1 MFCTEFP
8 LNDDNNNDDDSADGD
23 DDDDNSG
30 DDDDSTDGD
39 DSGDSDGGCV
49 ALLPLLVRYDWP
61 ATALLGASLALQLF
75 ALSWW

>member
-1 MFCTEFP
+1 MIP
-8 LNDDNNNDDDSADGD
+8 LWPSGDDDGDDSGNDDDSGDGNNDDDSG
-23 DDDDNSG
+23 
-30 DDDDSTDGD
+30 
-39 DSGDSDGGCV
+39 GGCV

>member
-23 DDDDNSG
+23 DDG
-30 DDDDSTDGD
+30 E

-61 ATALLGASLALQLF
+61 ATALLGASLALHLF
-75 ALSWW
+75 ALSQWWAVL